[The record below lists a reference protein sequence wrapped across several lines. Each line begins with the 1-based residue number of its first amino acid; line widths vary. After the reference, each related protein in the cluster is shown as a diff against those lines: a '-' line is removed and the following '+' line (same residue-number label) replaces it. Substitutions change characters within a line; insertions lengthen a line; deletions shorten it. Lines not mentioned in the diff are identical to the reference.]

1 MPAEEEGGGLPPA
14 PVPAPEVITDFG
26 QGGGG
31 DAVITIEPPIIVPP
45 SGFSLSGQATVTL
58 PVFATISLS
67 GRATTSVTP
76 TQIRSVS
83 LSGFATTSEQPRAVQ
98 SPTLSGRATV
108 DALPVINFALALN
121 GTATVD
127 TNPVVGG
134 VVEASITLSGNASVD
149 LEVGYTVCE
158 CPDYLFDPVDDLP
171 AGSFRS
177 GVFIPCLRL
186 AAGSVFVPAT
196 TEQTWIRRNDNG
208 CHTYG
213 AVGFAFPLGPL
224 MLRYANATTTIKYVP
239 TISNSWKRRGCD

>member
-1 MPAEEEGGGLPPA
+1 MPTEEEGGGLPPA

-98 SPTLSGRATV
+98 SPTLNGRATV

-127 TNPVVGG
+127 TNPIVGG
-134 VVEASITLSGNASVD
+134 VVEASITLSGSASVD

>member
-1 MPAEEEGGGLPPA
+1 MPTEEEGGLPPV
-14 PVPAPEVITDFG
+14 PVPAPIDFG

-31 DAVITIEPPIIVPP
+31 DAIITIEPPIIVPP
-45 SGFSLSGQATVTL
+45 SDFSLSGQATVTL

-67 GRATTSVTP
+67 ERATTSVTP
-76 TQIRSVS
+76 AQVRTISLSTTTTVTTLVRFVQSLS
-83 LSGFATTSEQPRAVQ
+83 LSGNVGVTS
-98 SPTLSGRATV
+98 T
-108 DALPVINFALALN
+108 PVINFALALN
-121 GTATVD
+121 GKASVTTD
-127 TNPVVGG
+127 PIIGG
-134 VVEASITLSGNASVD
+134 VVSASISLSGSASVD
-149 LEVGYTVCE
+149 LDVGYTVCE

-186 AAGSVFVPAT
+186 AAGNVFVPAT

-213 AVGFAFPLGPL
+213 TVGFAFPLGPL

-239 TISNSWKRRGCD
+239 TISNGWKRKGCD

>member
-1 MPAEEEGGGLPPA
+1 MPTEEEGGLPPV
-14 PVPAPEVITDFG
+14 PVPAPIDFG

-45 SGFSLSGQATVTL
+45 SDFSLSGQATVTL

-76 TQIRSVS
+76 AQIRTISLSTTTTVTTQVRFVQSLS
-83 LSGFATTSEQPRAVQ
+83 LSGNASVVT
-98 SPTLSGRATV
+98 
-108 DALPVINFALALN
+108 LPVTNFALALN
-121 GTATVD
+121 GKATVD
-127 TNPVVGG
+127 SIPIVGG
-134 VVEASITLSGNASVD
+134 VVEASISLSGSATVD

-177 GVFIPCLRL
+177 GVFIPIFRL

-196 TEQTWIRRNDNG
+196 TEQTWIRRGDNG
-208 CHTYG
+208 CLTYG
-213 AVGFAFPLGPL
+213 PVGFQFPLGPL
-224 MLRYANATTTIKYVP
+224 MLRYANGVSGTKHDGSK
-239 TISNSWKRRGCD
+239 SNSWKRRGCD

>member
-1 MPAEEEGGGLPPA
+1 MAIPP
-14 PVPAPEVITDFG
+14 PEVITNFG

-45 SGFSLSGQATVTL
+45 SGFSLSGQASVTL
-58 PVFATISLS
+58 PVFTTISLS
-67 GRATTSVTP
+67 GRAETSVTP
-76 TQIRSVS
+76 TQVRSVS
-83 LSGFATTSEQPRAVQ
+83 LSGFATTSEQPRLVQ
-98 SPTLSGRATV
+98 SLTLNGKASVSAT
-108 DALPVINFALALN
+108 PIINFALALN

-127 TNPVVGG
+127 TNPIVGG
-134 VVEASITLSGNASVD
+134 VVDASITLLGSASVD

-158 CPDYLFDPVDDLP
+158 CPDYVFDPVDDLP

-213 AVGFAFPLGPL
+213 TVGFAFPLGPL

-239 TISNSWKRRGCD
+239 TISNGWKRKGCD

>member
-1 MPAEEEGGGLPPA
+1 MPTEEEGGLPPV
-14 PVPAPEVITDFG
+14 PVPAPIDFG

-45 SGFSLSGQATVTL
+45 SDFSLSGQATVTL

-76 TQIRSVS
+76 AQVRTISLSTTTTVTTLVRFVQSLS
-83 LSGFATTSEQPRAVQ
+83 LSGNVGVTS
-98 SPTLSGRATV
+98 T
-108 DALPVINFALALN
+108 PVINFALALN
-121 GTATVD
+121 GKASVTTD
-127 TNPVVGG
+127 PIVGG
-134 VVEASITLSGNASVD
+134 VVSASISLSGSASVD
-149 LEVGYTVCE
+149 LDVGYTVCE

-186 AAGSVFVPAT
+186 AAGNVFVPAT

-213 AVGFAFPLGPL
+213 TVGFAVPLGPL

-239 TISNSWKRRGCD
+239 TISNGWKRKGCD

>member
-1 MPAEEEGGGLPPA
+1 MPTEEEGGIPPA
-14 PVPAPEVITDFG
+14 PVPVPAPIDFG

-31 DAVITIEPPIIVPP
+31 DAVITIDPPIIVPP
-45 SGFSLSGQATVTL
+45 SDFSLSGQATVTL

-76 TQIRSVS
+76 AQIRAVS
-83 LSGFATTSEQPRAVQ
+83 LSTTTTVTTLVRFVQ
-98 SPTLSGRATV
+98 SLSLSGNASVVT
-108 DALPVINFALALN
+108 LPVINFALALN
-121 GTATVD
+121 GKAIVD
-127 TNPVVGG
+127 SIPIVGG
-134 VVEASITLSGNASVD
+134 VVEASISLSASATVD
-149 LEVGYTVCE
+149 LEVGYAVCE

-186 AAGSVFVPAT
+186 AAGNVFVPAT

-213 AVGFAFPLGPL
+213 IVGFAFPLGPL

-239 TISNSWKRRGCD
+239 TISNGWKRKGCD

>member
-1 MPAEEEGGGLPPA
+1 MPTEEEGGGLPPA

-58 PVFATISLS
+58 PVFVTISLS

-134 VVEASITLSGNASVD
+134 VVEASITLSGSASVD

>member
-1 MPAEEEGGGLPPA
+1 MPTEEEGGLPPA
-14 PVPAPEVITDFG
+14 PVPAPEVIDDFG

-45 SGFSLSGQATVTL
+45 SDFSLSGQATVTL
-58 PVFATISLS
+58 PIFATISLS

-76 TQIRSVS
+76 AQVRTISLSTTTTVTTLVRFVQSLS
-83 LSGFATTSEQPRAVQ
+83 LSGNVGVTS
-98 SPTLSGRATV
+98 T
-108 DALPVINFALALN
+108 PVINFALALN
-121 GTATVD
+121 GKASVTTD
-127 TNPVVGG
+127 PIIGG
-134 VVEASITLSGNASVD
+134 VVSASISLSGSASVD
-149 LEVGYTVCE
+149 LDVGYTVCE

-186 AAGSVFVPAT
+186 AAGNVFVPAT

-213 AVGFAFPLGPL
+213 TVGFAFPLGPL

-239 TISNSWKRRGCD
+239 TISNGWKRKGCD

>member
-1 MPAEEEGGGLPPA
+1 MPTEEEGGGLPPVPV
-14 PVPAPEVITDFG
+14 PVPAPIDFG

-45 SGFSLSGQATVTL
+45 SDFSLSGQATVTL

-76 TQIRSVS
+76 AQIRSVS
-83 LSGFATTSEQPRAVQ
+83 LSGFATSTLQPRFVQ
-98 SPTLSGRATV
+98 SLTLSGRGSV
-108 DALPVINFALALN
+108 DTLPIINFALALN

-127 TNPVVGG
+127 GTPIVGG
-134 VVEASITLSGNASVD
+134 VVEASITLSGSASVD

-186 AAGSVFVPAT
+186 AAGNVFVPAT

-213 AVGFAFPLGPL
+213 TVGFAFPLGPL

-239 TISNSWKRRGCD
+239 TISNGWKRKGCD

>member
-1 MPAEEEGGGLPPA
+1 MPTEEEEGGLPPV
-14 PVPAPEVITDFG
+14 PVPAPIDFG

-45 SGFSLSGQATVTL
+45 SDFSLSGQATVTL

-76 TQIRSVS
+76 AQIRAVS
-83 LSGFATTSEQPRAVQ
+83 LSTTTTVTTQVRFVQ
-98 SPTLSGRATV
+98 SLTLSGNASVET
-108 DALPVINFALALN
+108 LPVTNFALALN
-121 GTATVD
+121 GKAIVD
-127 TNPVVGG
+127 SIPIVGG
-134 VVEASITLSGNASVD
+134 VVEASISLSGSATVD

-177 GVFIPCLRL
+177 GVFIPIFRL

-196 TEQTWIRRNDNG
+196 TEQTWIRRGDNG
-208 CHTYG
+208 CLTYG
-213 AVGFAFPLGPL
+213 PVGFQFPLGPL
-224 MLRYANATTTIKYVP
+224 MLRYANGVSGTKHDGSK
-239 TISNSWKRRGCD
+239 SNSWKRRGCD

>member
-1 MPAEEEGGGLPPA
+1 MPTEEEGGLPPA
-14 PVPAPEVITDFG
+14 PVPAPEVIDDFG

-45 SGFSLSGQATVTL
+45 SDFSLSGQATVTL
-58 PVFATISLS
+58 PIFATISLS

-76 TQIRSVS
+76 AQVRTISLSTTTTVTTLVRFVQSLS
-83 LSGFATTSEQPRAVQ
+83 LSGNVGVTS
-98 SPTLSGRATV
+98 T
-108 DALPVINFALALN
+108 PVINFALALN
-121 GTATVD
+121 GKASVTTD
-127 TNPVVGG
+127 PIVGG
-134 VVEASITLSGNASVD
+134 VVEASITLSGSASVD

-186 AAGSVFVPAT
+186 AAGNVFVPAT

-213 AVGFAFPLGPL
+213 TVGFAFPLGPL

-239 TISNSWKRRGCD
+239 TISNGWKRKGCD

>member
-1 MPAEEEGGGLPPA
+1 MPTEEEGGGLPPVPV
-14 PVPAPEVITDFG
+14 PVPAPIDFG

-45 SGFSLSGQATVTL
+45 SNFSLSGQATVTL

-76 TQIRSVS
+76 AQIRSVS
-83 LSGFATTSEQPRAVQ
+83 LSGFATSTLQPRFVQ
-98 SPTLSGRATV
+98 SLTLSGRGSV
-108 DALPVINFALALN
+108 DTLPIINFALALN

-127 TNPVVGG
+127 GTPIVGG
-134 VVEASITLSGNASVD
+134 VVEASITLSGSASVD
-149 LEVGYTVCE
+149 LDIGYTVCE

-186 AAGSVFVPAT
+186 AAGNVFVPAT

-213 AVGFAFPLGPL
+213 PVGFAFPLGPL

-239 TISNSWKRRGCD
+239 TISNGWKRKGCD

>member
-1 MPAEEEGGGLPPA
+1 MPTEEEEGGLPPIPV
-14 PVPAPEVITDFG
+14 PVPAPIDFG

-45 SGFSLSGQATVTL
+45 SDFSLSGQATVTL

-76 TQIRSVS
+76 AQIRAVS
-83 LSGFATTSEQPRAVQ
+83 LSTTTTATTQVRFVQ
-98 SPTLSGRATV
+98 SLTLSGNASVGT
-108 DALPVINFALALN
+108 LPVTNFALALN
-121 GTATVD
+121 GKATVD
-127 TNPVVGG
+127 SIPIVGG
-134 VVEASITLSGNASVD
+134 VVEASISLSGSATVD

-177 GVFIPCLRL
+177 GVFIPIFRL

-196 TEQTWIRRNDNG
+196 TEQTWIRRGDNG
-208 CHTYG
+208 CLTYG
-213 AVGFAFPLGPL
+213 PVGFQFPLGPL
-224 MLRYANATTTIKYVP
+224 MLRYANGVSGTKHDGSK
-239 TISNSWKRRGCD
+239 SNSWKRRGCD

>member
-1 MPAEEEGGGLPPA
+1 MPTEEEGGGLPPA
-14 PVPAPEVITDFG
+14 PVPVPAPSDFG

-45 SGFSLSGQATVTL
+45 SNFSLSGQASVTL

-67 GRATTSVTP
+67 GRAETNVLT

-83 LSGFATTSEQPRAVQ
+83 LSGFATSTLQPRFVQ
-98 SPTLSGRATV
+98 SLTLSGRASV

-127 TNPVVGG
+127 STPIVGG
-134 VVEASITLSGNASVD
+134 VVEASITLSGSASVD
-149 LEVGYTVCE
+149 LDIGYTVCE

-186 AAGSVFVPAT
+186 AAGNVFVPAT

-213 AVGFAFPLGPL
+213 TVGFAFPLGPL

-239 TISNSWKRRGCD
+239 TISNGWKRKGCD

>member
-1 MPAEEEGGGLPPA
+1 MAIPP
-14 PVPAPEVITDFG
+14 PEVITNFG

-45 SGFSLSGQATVTL
+45 SGFSLSGQASVTL

-67 GRATTSVTP
+67 GRAETSVIP
-76 TQIRSVS
+76 TQVRSVS
-83 LSGFATTSEQPRAVQ
+83 LSGFATTSEQPRLVQ
-98 SPTLSGRATV
+98 SLTLNGIASVSVT
-108 DALPVINFALALN
+108 PIINFALALN

-127 TNPVVGG
+127 TNPIIGG
-134 VVEASITLSGNASVD
+134 VVDASITLSGSASVD

-158 CPDYLFDPVDDLP
+158 CPDYVFDPVDDLP

-213 AVGFAFPLGPL
+213 TVGFAFPLGPL

-239 TISNSWKRRGCD
+239 TISNGWKRKGCD

>member
-1 MPAEEEGGGLPPA
+1 MPTEEEGGLPPV
-14 PVPAPEVITDFG
+14 PVPAPIDFG

-45 SGFSLSGQATVTL
+45 SNFSLSGQATVTL
-58 PVFATISLS
+58 PIFATISLS

-76 TQIRSVS
+76 AQVRTISLSTTTTVTTLVRFVQSLS
-83 LSGFATTSEQPRAVQ
+83 LSGNVGVTS
-98 SPTLSGRATV
+98 T
-108 DALPVINFALALN
+108 PVINFALALN
-121 GTATVD
+121 GKASVTTD
-127 TNPVVGG
+127 PIIGG
-134 VVEASITLSGNASVD
+134 VVSASISLSGSASVD
-149 LEVGYTVCE
+149 LDVGYTVCE

-186 AAGSVFVPAT
+186 AAGNVFVPAT

-213 AVGFAFPLGPL
+213 TVGFAFPLGPL

-239 TISNSWKRRGCD
+239 TISNGWKRKGCD

>member
-1 MPAEEEGGGLPPA
+1 MPTEEEGGGLPPVPV
-14 PVPAPEVITDFG
+14 PVPAPIDFG

-45 SGFSLSGQATVTL
+45 SDFSLSGQATVTL

-76 TQIRSVS
+76 AQIRTISLSTTTTVTTLVRFVQSLS
-83 LSGFATTSEQPRAVQ
+83 LSGNVGVTS
-98 SPTLSGRATV
+98 T
-108 DALPVINFALALN
+108 PVINFALALN
-121 GTATVD
+121 GKASITTD
-127 TNPVVGG
+127 PIVGG
-134 VVEASITLSGNASVD
+134 VVSASISLSGSASVD
-149 LEVGYTVCE
+149 LDVGYTVCE

-186 AAGSVFVPAT
+186 AAGNVFVPAT

-213 AVGFAFPLGPL
+213 TVGFAFPLGPL

-239 TISNSWKRRGCD
+239 TISNGWKRKGCD

>member
-1 MPAEEEGGGLPPA
+1 MPTEEEGGGLPPVPV
-14 PVPAPEVITDFG
+14 PVPAPIDFG

-45 SGFSLSGQATVTL
+45 SNFSLSGQASVTL

-67 GRATTSVTP
+67 GRAETNVTP
-76 TQIRSVS
+76 AQIRSVS
-83 LSGFATTSEQPRAVQ
+83 LSGFATSTLQPRFVQ
-98 SPTLSGRATV
+98 SLTLSGRASV
-108 DALPVINFALALN
+108 DTLPIINFALALN

-127 TNPVVGG
+127 STPIVGG
-134 VVEASITLSGNASVD
+134 VVEASITLSGSASVD
-149 LEVGYTVCE
+149 LDIGYTVCE

-186 AAGSVFVPAT
+186 AAGNVFVPAT

-213 AVGFAFPLGPL
+213 TVGFAFPLGPL

-239 TISNSWKRRGCD
+239 TISNGWKRKGCD

>member
-1 MPAEEEGGGLPPA
+1 MPTEEEEGGLPPV
-14 PVPAPEVITDFG
+14 PVPAPIDFG

-45 SGFSLSGQATVTL
+45 SDFSLSGQATVTL

-76 TQIRSVS
+76 AQIRAVS
-83 LSGFATTSEQPRAVQ
+83 LSTTTTATTQVRFVQ
-98 SPTLSGRATV
+98 SLTLSGNASVGT
-108 DALPVINFALALN
+108 LPVTNFALALN
-121 GTATVD
+121 GKATVD
-127 TNPVVGG
+127 SIPIVGG
-134 VVEASITLSGNASVD
+134 VVEASISLSGSASVD

-177 GVFIPCLRL
+177 GVFIPIFRL

-196 TEQTWIRRNDNG
+196 TEQTWIRRGDNG
-208 CHTYG
+208 CLTYG
-213 AVGFAFPLGPL
+213 PVGFQFPLGPL
-224 MLRYANATTTIKYVP
+224 MLRYANGVSGTKHDGSK
-239 TISNSWKRRGCD
+239 SNSWKRRGCD

>member
-1 MPAEEEGGGLPPA
+1 MPTEEEGGLPPV
-14 PVPAPEVITDFG
+14 PVPAPIDFG

-45 SGFSLSGQATVTL
+45 SDFSLSGQATVTL

-76 TQIRSVS
+76 AQVRTISLSTTTTVTTLVRFVQSLS
-83 LSGFATTSEQPRAVQ
+83 LSGNVGVTS
-98 SPTLSGRATV
+98 T
-108 DALPVINFALALN
+108 PVINFALSLN
-121 GTATVD
+121 GKASVTAD
-127 TNPVVGG
+127 PIIGG
-134 VVEASITLSGNASVD
+134 VVSASISLSGSASVD

-186 AAGSVFVPAT
+186 AAGNVFVPAT

-213 AVGFAFPLGPL
+213 TVGFAFPLGPL

-239 TISNSWKRRGCD
+239 TISNGWKRKGCD

>member
-1 MPAEEEGGGLPPA
+1 MPTEEEGGLPPV
-14 PVPAPEVITDFG
+14 PVPAPIDFG

-76 TQIRSVS
+76 AQIRSVS
-83 LSGFATTSEQPRAVQ
+83 LSGFATSTLQPRFVQ
-98 SPTLSGRATV
+98 SLTLSGRGSV
-108 DALPVINFALALN
+108 DTLPIINFALALN

-127 TNPVVGG
+127 GTPIVGG
-134 VVEASITLSGNASVD
+134 VVEASITLSGSASVD

-186 AAGSVFVPAT
+186 AAGNVFVPAT

-213 AVGFAFPLGPL
+213 IVGFAFPLGPL
-224 MLRYANATTTIKYVP
+224 MLRYATATTTIKYVP
-239 TISNSWKRRGCD
+239 TISNGWKRKGCD

>member
-1 MPAEEEGGGLPPA
+1 MAIPP
-14 PVPAPEVITDFG
+14 PEVITNFG

-45 SGFSLSGQATVTL
+45 SGFSLSGQASVTL
-58 PVFATISLS
+58 PVFVTISLS
-67 GRATTSVTP
+67 GRAETSVTP
-76 TQIRSVS
+76 TQVRSVS
-83 LSGFATTSEQPRAVQ
+83 LSGFATTSEQPRLVQ
-98 SPTLSGRATV
+98 SLTLNGKASVSAT
-108 DALPVINFALALN
+108 PIINFALALN

-127 TNPVVGG
+127 TNPIIGG
-134 VVEASITLSGNASVD
+134 VVDASITLSGSASVD
-149 LEVGYTVCE
+149 LEVGYTVCK
-158 CPDYLFDPVDDLP
+158 CPDYVFDPVDDLP

-213 AVGFAFPLGPL
+213 TVGFAFPLGPL

-239 TISNSWKRRGCD
+239 TISNGWKRKGCD

>member
-1 MPAEEEGGGLPPA
+1 MPTEEEGGGLPPVPV
-14 PVPAPEVITDFG
+14 PVPAPIDFG

-45 SGFSLSGQATVTL
+45 SNFSLSGQATVTL

-76 TQIRSVS
+76 AQIRSVS
-83 LSGFATTSEQPRAVQ
+83 LSGFATSTLQPRFVQ
-98 SPTLSGRATV
+98 SLTLSGRGSV
-108 DALPVINFALALN
+108 DTLPIINFALALN

-127 TNPVVGG
+127 GTPIVGG
-134 VVEASITLSGNASVD
+134 VVEASITLSGSASVD
-149 LEVGYTVCE
+149 LDIGYTVCE

-186 AAGSVFVPAT
+186 AAGNVFVPAT

-213 AVGFAFPLGPL
+213 TVGFAFPLGPL

-239 TISNSWKRRGCD
+239 TISNGWKRKGCD

>member
-1 MPAEEEGGGLPPA
+1 MPTEEEGGGLPPA

-45 SGFSLSGQATVTL
+45 SDFSLYGQATVTL

-76 TQIRSVS
+76 AQIRSVS
-83 LSGFATTSEQPRAVQ
+83 LSGFATCTLQPRAVQ

-108 DALPVINFALALN
+108 NALPVINFALALN
-121 GTATVD
+121 GTATID
-127 TNPVVGG
+127 TNPIVGG
-134 VVEASITLSGNASVD
+134 VVDASITLSGSASVD

>member
-1 MPAEEEGGGLPPA
+1 MPTEEEGGLPPV
-14 PVPAPEVITDFG
+14 PVPAPIDFG

-45 SGFSLSGQATVTL
+45 SDFSLSGQATVTL

-76 TQIRSVS
+76 AQVRTISLSTTTTVTTLVRFVQSLS
-83 LSGFATTSEQPRAVQ
+83 LSGNVGVTS
-98 SPTLSGRATV
+98 T
-108 DALPVINFALALN
+108 PVINFTLALN
-121 GTATVD
+121 GKASVTTD
-127 TNPVVGG
+127 PIIGG
-134 VVEASITLSGNASVD
+134 VVSASISLSGSASVD
-149 LEVGYTVCE
+149 LDVGYTVCE

-186 AAGSVFVPAT
+186 AAGNVFVPAT

-213 AVGFAFPLGPL
+213 TVGFAFPLGPL

-239 TISNSWKRRGCD
+239 TISNGWKRKGCD

>member
-1 MPAEEEGGGLPPA
+1 MPTEEEGGGLPPA

-134 VVEASITLSGNASVD
+134 VVEASITLSGSASVD

>member
-1 MPAEEEGGGLPPA
+1 MPTEEEGGGLPPVPV
-14 PVPAPEVITDFG
+14 PVPAPSDFG

-45 SGFSLSGQATVTL
+45 SNFSLSSQASVTL

-67 GRATTSVTP
+67 GRAETNVTP
-76 TQIRSVS
+76 SQIRSVS
-83 LSGFATTSEQPRAVQ
+83 LSGFATSTLQPRFVQ
-98 SPTLSGRATV
+98 SLTLSGRASV
-108 DALPVINFALALN
+108 DALPIINFALALN

-127 TNPVVGG
+127 STPIVGG
-134 VVEASITLSGNASVD
+134 VVEASITLSGSASVD
-149 LEVGYTVCE
+149 LDIGYTVCE

-186 AAGSVFVPAT
+186 AAGNVFVPAT

-213 AVGFAFPLGPL
+213 TVGFAFPLGPL

-239 TISNSWKRRGCD
+239 TISNGWKRKGCD